1 MQIGSVLSRF
11 SDPATFERRKDTVD
25 GFLEKTLGVPASSP
39 GGEAAVTVIRE
50 ILQDYDVTDISPR
63 GFSEML
69 QRLHQA
75 GGLTSEQFQEL
86 SVIRLDLDTEGVAPE
101 EPINLIDYYSRR
113 LEKLERDI
121 QGGNAASQSP
131 GEPGV
136 ESVRQWVAW
145 LEKFAMAGAMPED
158 LGWTAVA

>member
-1 MQIGSVLSRF
+1 MQIGSVLSRY
-11 SDPATFERRKDTVD
+11 SDPALDRRKDTVD
-25 GFLEKTLGVPASSP
+25 GAFEKALGKPAMTARE
-39 GGEAAVTVIRE
+39 EAAAANVRA

-75 GGLTSEQFQEL
+75 GALTSQQFQEL

-101 EPINLIDYYSRR
+101 ESINLIDYYGRR
-113 LEKLERDI
+113 LEKLQRAVEDPDAGSLDPR
-121 QGGNAASQSP
+121 Q
-131 GEPGV
+131 PGV

-145 LEKFAMAGAMPED
+145 LEKFATARAASED
-158 LGWTAVA
+158 LGWNALA